1 MADNLS
7 GFAIEV
13 RKMTREEMLEKLHG
27 ISPGVE
33 LVALTSEYA
42 LERTFVCKKGID
54 YDWVSFDEPWPAIK
68 ITDLTEDIL
77 FRIKD
82 KLRNKCLS
90 EDDLSGTQ
98 LLSMINGF
106 GKNSDICNACA
117 GLQDMTL
124 GKEQSLYVL
133 CDLYANTT
141 TFYFY
146 TNYELFAEAFEDLY
160 ISAPTKWEDL
170 SDEDLASWIERLEF
184 EFIDIPLC
192 EYSVED
198 DE

>member
-1 MADNLS
+1 MS

-13 RKMTREEMLEKLHG
+13 RKMTREEMLEKLHS

-77 FRIKD
+77 FGIKD

-133 CDLYANTT
+133 CDLYTNPT

-146 TNYELFAEAFEDLY
+146 TDYELFAEAFEDLY
-160 ISAPTKWEDL
+160 ICVTTKWEDL
-170 SDEDLASWIERLEF
+170 SDEDLASWIERFEF
-184 EFIDIPLC
+184 EFSDIPLC